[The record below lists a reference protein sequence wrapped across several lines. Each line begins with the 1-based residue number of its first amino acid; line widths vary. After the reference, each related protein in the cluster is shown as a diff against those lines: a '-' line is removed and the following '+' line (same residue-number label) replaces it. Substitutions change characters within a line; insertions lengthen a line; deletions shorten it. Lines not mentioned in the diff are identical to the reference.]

1 MRQGS
6 GGAGTDHR
14 LVKTTPKPRATK
26 KRRGF
31 ELDSLL
37 GVGEVVA
44 AGAEV
49 TKLAGE
55 EMVALMM
62 IARNGP

>member
-1 MRQGS
+1 
-6 GGAGTDHR
+6 